1 MSTTYGWQGY
11 GALLVAGGLVAAR
24 NTAARI
30 YAVDTFEG
38 TAGEHEM
45 CGRTGSAR
53 PSGSAWRV
61 ALLNGVRCTRAT
73 GASRGA
79 ACSVCNGSHSSC
91 PTMHRMHPHAFD
103 ATHASPWAH

>member
-11 GALLVAGGLVAAR
+11 GALLVAGGLVAAH

-45 CGRTGSAR
+45 CGRDGSA
-53 PSGSAWRV
+53 
-61 ALLNGVRCTRAT
+61 
-73 GASRGA
+73 A
-79 ACSVCNGSHSSC
+79 A
-91 PTMHRMHPHAFD
+91 
-103 ATHASPWAH
+103 